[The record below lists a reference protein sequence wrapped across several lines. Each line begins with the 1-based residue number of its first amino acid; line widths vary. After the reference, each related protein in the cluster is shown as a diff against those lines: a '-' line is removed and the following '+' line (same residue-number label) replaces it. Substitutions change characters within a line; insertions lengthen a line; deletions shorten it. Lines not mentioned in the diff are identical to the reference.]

1 MRNCRSL
8 LATPSLAAFAVALLA
23 SAVAQPLAA
32 QSTAAQAASQPATPE
47 WQIDAGSKMA
57 FDVASVKPDRVT
69 PSGETSRSNV
79 PLGPMDDFRPSG
91 GLFSATDVSLLGY
104 IMFAYKLEAF
114 QTKPLY
120 DSLLPEWATKTMGFD
135 IEAHAPAN
143 MNPTKD
149 QFRLMM
155 QALLADRFKLAVHYE
170 TKQMP
175 VFALVVDKPG
185 KLGPKIQ
192 HHLGD
197 EPCSADPGSS
207 YPPVTTAAG
216 YPQICGFLT
225 NWFDGRRFYFGGRN
239 IDLQAVASAITG
251 VVFGIDRPVLDRT
264 GLTGTY
270 DLVFNFTS
278 ENMPPGIQ
286 LDESGP
292 TFLEALKDQ
301 LGLKLVPETGRSMSW

>member
-1 MRNCRSL
+1 M
-8 LATPSLAAFAVALLA
+8 
-23 SAVAQPLAA
+23 
-32 QSTAAQAASQPATPE
+32 
-47 WQIDAGSKMA
+47 GS
-57 FDVASVKPDRVT
+57 
-69 PSGETSRSNV
+69 
-79 PLGPMDDFRPSG
+79 MDDFRPSG

-120 DSLLPEWATKTMGFD
+120 DSLLPEWATKSMGFD

-143 MNPTKD
+143 MNPTKN

-155 QALLADRFKLAVHYE
+155 QAPLADRFKLAVHYE

-278 ENMPPGIQ
+278 ENIPPGYQ
-286 LDESGP
+286 PDESGP

-301 LGLKLVPETGRSMSW
+301 LGLKLEAATGPVTVFVVDHVEKPSPN